1 MYFVSNVSD
10 RNKQCRPDSPSG
22 GTDIWNQLKICSFD
36 TCWTPTLRSGST
48 KHGRV
53 SAGEGYVC
61 LLQPDPQP
69 AAEVLFSEE
78 LAAVAVSG
86 AAMEGSE
93 GGHCNATVA

>member
-1 MYFVSNVSD
+1 MTEINNADLIVPV
-10 RNKQCRPDSPSG
+10 G
-22 GTDIWNQLKICSFD
+22 GLTFGISSKYAVLTLVK
-36 TCWTPTLRSGST
+36 TPTLRSGST

-69 AAEVLFSEE
+69 AAEVLSSEE

-93 GGHCNATVA
+93 GGHCNATGA